1 MHIIIS
7 ITFIMID
14 SLAVDLVLCLDLQ
27 FEIIKSKVQ
36 NMKMINT
43 IYKFTPLLQNNDYA
57 RY

>member
-1 MHIIIS
+1 
-7 ITFIMID
+7 MID
-14 SLAVDLVLCLDLQ
+14 SLAVDLVLILDLQ